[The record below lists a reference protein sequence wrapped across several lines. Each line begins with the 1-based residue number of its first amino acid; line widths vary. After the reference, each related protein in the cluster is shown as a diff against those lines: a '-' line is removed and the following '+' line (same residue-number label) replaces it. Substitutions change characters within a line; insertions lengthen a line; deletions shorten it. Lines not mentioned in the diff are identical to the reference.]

1 MGKQKA
7 LISSGLA
14 MILFNISH
22 GRKVIL
28 ELLQQFKSDYVRR
41 LEGVVFEKKFLLF
54 NLTSNLT

>member
-22 GRKVIL
+22 WRKVIL